1 MDNLIQFII
10 SGITTGSIYALIAVG
25 FSVIHNSTGIVN
37 LLQCEFITYGGLL
50 TVTFYIFSKLPL
62 IVAIPLSILFVAIF
76 AGLFERII
84 IRKSKSQD
92 IIILIF
98 ITIGASILFRG
109 VALLLWG
116 PEPYTLPSFS
126 GEKVIKFFNATL
138 VPQNLWIISVT
149 FITVLSL
156 HFFFKKTITGKAMR
170 AVAIN
175 KRAASIVGINI
186 NRMVNYSF
194 VISGILGSIAGII
207 VAPITTTSYDI
218 GFMIGLKGFAAAILG
233 GYGSMAGSVVGGL
246 LLGIL
251 ENVGAGFV
259 SSTYKDVIAFV
270 ILLLVLF
277 VKPTGILGSKY
288 VDKV

>member
-1 MDNLIQFII
+1 MEHLLQYII

-50 TVTFYIFSKLPL
+50 TVTFYVFAKFPL
-62 IVAIPLSILFVAIF
+62 YISIPVAITFVGIF
-76 AGLFERII
+76 AGFFERIT

-92 IIILIF
+92 TIILIF
-98 ITIGASILFRG
+98 ITIGASILFQG
-109 VALLLWG
+109 VALALWG
-116 PEPYTLPSFS
+116 PDPFTLPSFS
-126 GEKVIKFFNATL
+126 GEKIIKIGSATL
-138 VPQNLWIISVT
+138 IPQNLWII
-149 FITVLSL
+149 FITIITVVLL

-175 KRAASIVGINI
+175 KKAAAIVGINI
-186 NRMVNYSF
+186 NKMINYSF
-194 VISGILGSIAGII
+194 IISGILGSIAGII
-207 VAPITTTSYDI
+207 IAPITTTSYDI
-218 GFMIGLKGFAAAILG
+218 GFMLGLKGFAAAILG
-233 GYGSMAGSVVGGL
+233 GYGSMAGSVIGGL
-246 LLGIL
+246 IMGIM
-251 ENVGAGFV
+251 ENIGAGFI
-259 SSTYKDVIAFV
+259 SSAYKDVIAFV